1 MSKHIQQS
9 EVAKIATLC
18 TLIDVCAEREAIASY
33 SLQKQGVRTWTYR
46 ELFANV
52 LALARRLSKLGVRK
66 GDRIALLAFN
76 RSETI
81 MAVLRS

>member
-18 TLIDVCAEREAIASY
+18 TLIDVCAEREAIAIY
-33 SLQKQGVRTWTYR
+33 SLQKQGLRTWTYQ

-52 LALARRLSKLGVRK
+52 LALAPRLSKLG
-66 GDRIALLAFN
+66 
-76 RSETI
+76 
-81 MAVLRS
+81 